1 MTTEA
6 FEAVELFVPLLTRE
20 LKLRPDQ
27 VRNAL
32 KLLTED
38 NTIPFIAR
46 YRKEVTGNLDEL
58 QIGTLHDRFHYLSEL
73 EARRAQILASVKEQE
88 KLTPELEKVLRAAD
102 SKQRL
107 EDLYL
112 PYKPKRRTRATLA
125 KEQGLEPLALL
136 LQTPDTTAEQAE
148 SWLAEFN
155 ASQET
160 AMPAEQVW
168 QGARDLLAEAISED
182 VGLRERLRAWLF
194 KEGKVTAQVTPEH
207 KEKPGKFQD
216 YYNFE
221 ERAARIAP
229 HRFLAIRRGE
239 KEKVL
244 RMSVQTSEDEALARL
259 RKRWEQ
265 KLAPALKEQWEA
277 VWRDAWV
284 RLLLPSLE
292 TDVRV
297 KLKQQADDTSIE
309 LFAQNLRQLLLQ
321 SPGGGR
327 VVLGL
332 DPAFR
337 TGTKWAVIDG
347 TGRLLVHGVIHPIP
361 PKAKEDEAKQTL
373 RKLIEDHGVEIVAVG
388 NGTASREVHQ
398 FVRNWLK
405 EAELAVQHLV
415 VNESGASVYSA
426 SELARKEFP
435 DLDLTRRSAI
445 SIARRYQDPLAEFV
459 KIDPKSIGVGQ
470 YQHDV
475 NQTRLKQS
483 LDRTV
488 ESCVNFV
495 GVDLNRASGPLL
507 RYVSGITPTL
517 AQRIVEHRDAQGP
530 FATRQALLE
539 VSGMGPKIFEQA
551 AGFLRIP
558 DSSEPLDASAVHPE
572 RYPLVQR
579 IAADHEV
586 SVSELLGN
594 ESVVARVDSAKY
606 ESDEA
611 GAFTLQDI
619 LAELRKPGRDPRAD
633 HTTVEFDES
642 VQELSDL
649 KPGMQLNGIV
659 TNVTHFGAFVDIGVH
674 QDGLAHVSELSDRF
688 VKDPLEAVAL
698 GQQVKAWVLEV
709 DQERRR
715 IALSLRSDP
724 STPKRPPS
732 KSGKPKRGVQKNE
745 KPEQATQRGEKT
757 EHSEQKQV
765 GRSERFEQKFRSG
778 KPRTSDKRARPKS
791 GKFTSEKRSDTPKAT
806 GDFQTDLAALMEKF
820 NQN

>member
-1 MTTEA
+1 
-6 FEAVELFVPLLTRE
+6 
-20 LKLRPDQ
+20 
-27 VRNAL
+27 
-32 KLLTED
+32 
-38 NTIPFIAR
+38 
-46 YRKEVTGNLDEL
+46 
-58 QIGTLHDRFHYLSEL
+58 
-73 EARRAQILASVKEQE
+73 RAQILASIQEQE
-88 KLTPELEKVLRAAD
+88 KLTPELEKAIRAAD
-102 SKQRL
+102 TKQRL

-112 PYKPKRRTRATLA
+112 PYKPKRRTRAMLA
-125 KEQGLEPLALL
+125 KEQGLEPLVLL
-136 LQTPDTTAEQAE
+136 LQTPDATIEQAE
-148 SWLAEFN
+148 AWLAEFN
-155 ASQET
+155 TSQET
-160 AMPAEQVW
+160 AIPAEEVW
-168 QGARDLLAEAISED
+168 QGARDILAETVAED
-182 VGLRERLRAWLF
+182 AELRERLRAWLF

-216 YYNFE
+216 YYDFE
-221 ERAARIAP
+221 ERASRIAP

-244 RMSVQTSEDEALARL
+244 RMSVQASEDTALAWL
-259 RKRWEQ
+259 RKRWEP
-265 KLAPALKEQWEA
+265 KLAPALKEQWEP

-284 RLLLPSLE
+284 RLLLPSLA

-297 KLKQQADDTSIE
+297 TLKQQADDTSIE
-309 LFAQNLRQLLLQ
+309 LFAQNFRQLLLQ

-337 TGTKWAVIDG
+337 TGTKWAVIDD
-347 TGRLLVHGVIHPIP
+347 TGRLLAHGVIHPIP

-373 RKLIEDHGVEIVAVG
+373 HKLIDDHGVEIVAVG

-405 EAELAVQHLV
+405 EAGLTVQHLV

-459 KIDPKSIGVGQ
+459 KIEPKSIGVGQ

-507 RYVSGITPTL
+507 RYVSGITPAL

-530 FATRQALLE
+530 FATRQGLLE
-539 VSGMGPKIFEQA
+539 VSGMGVKTFEQA

-572 RYPLVQR
+572 RYTLVQR
-579 IAADHEV
+579 MATDHEV
-586 SVSELLGN
+586 SVPELLGN
-594 ESVVARVDSAKY
+594 ESVVARIDLAKY
-606 ESDEA
+606 ESDEV

-619 LAELRKPGRDPRAD
+619 LAELRKPGRDPRAE
-633 HTTVEFDES
+633 HSTVEFDES
-642 VQELSDL
+642 VQELTDL
-649 KPGMQLNGIV
+649 KPGMQLNGVV

-674 QDGLAHVSELSDRF
+674 QDGLVHVSELSDRF
-688 VKDPLEAVAL
+688 VKDPLEAIAL

-709 DQERRR
+709 DQDRRR

-724 STPKRPPS
+724 STPKRPPK
-732 KSGKPKRGVQKNE
+732 KSGQPK
-745 KPEQATQRGEKT
+745 QA
-757 EHSEQKQV
+757 EQKKT
-765 GRSERFEQKFRSG
+765 RSEASDQRSGSPERSGQKTYSG
-778 KPRTSDKRARPKS
+778 KPRKPDKKAHPKS
-791 GKFTSEKRSDTPKAT
+791 GKATSENRPEPSKAT

-820 NQN
+820 NRN

>member
-6 FEAVELFVPLLTRE
+6 SVAVELFVPLLAHE

-32 KLLTED
+32 QLLGED

-46 YRKEVTGNLDEL
+46 YRKEATGNLDEL
-58 QIGTLHDRFHYLSEL
+58 QVGTLHDRFQYLSEL
-73 EARRAQILASVKEQE
+73 EERRTQVLASIQEQE
-88 KLTPELEKVLRAAD
+88 KLTPELEKAIRAAD
-102 SKQRL
+102 TKQRL

-112 PYKPKRRTRATLA
+112 PYKPKRRTRATIA
-125 KEQGLEPLALL
+125 KEKGLEPLALL
-136 LQTPDTTAEQAE
+136 AQNSEATTEQVEA
-148 SWLAEFN
+148 WLAEFN

-160 AMPAEQVW
+160 PVSAEDAW
-168 QGARDLLAEAISED
+168 QGARDILAEAIAED
-182 VGLRERLRAWLF
+182 AELRERLRAWLL
-194 KEGKVTAQVTPEH
+194 KEGKVTSQVTLEH

-216 YYNFE
+216 YYEFR
-221 ERAARIAP
+221 ERASRIAP

-244 RMSVQTSEDEALARL
+244 RLSVQAPEDEALSRL
-259 RKRWEQ
+259 RKRWEP
-265 KLAPALKEQWEA
+265 KLAPALKEQWES

-297 KLKQQADDTSIE
+297 TLKQQADETSIE

-347 TGRLLVHGVIHPIP
+347 TGRLLEHGVIHPIP

-373 RKLIEDHGVEIVAVG
+373 RKLVEDHSVEIVAVG

-405 EAELAVQHLV
+405 EAELSVQHLV

-426 SELARKEFP
+426 SEIARKEFP
-435 DLDLTRRSAI
+435 DLDLTRRSAV

-507 RYVSGITPTL
+507 GYVSGITPTL

-530 FATRQALLE
+530 FATRQGLLE
-539 VSGMGPKIFEQA
+539 VSGMGPKTFEQA

-572 RYPLVQR
+572 RYTLVQR

-594 ESVVARVDSAKY
+594 EAVVARIDLAKY
-606 ESDEA
+606 ESDEV

-649 KPGMQLNGIV
+649 KPGMHLNGVV

-674 QDGLAHVSELSDRF
+674 QDGLVHVSELTDRF
-688 VKDPLEAVAL
+688 VKDPLEAVSL

-715 IALSLRSDP
+715 IALSLRTDP
-724 STPKRPPS
+724 STPKRPPR
-732 KSGKPKRGVQKNE
+732 KSGKPKRPEPKKEGGGQSDPQSA
-745 KPEQATQRGEKT
+745 KPER
-757 EHSEQKQV
+757 SEQK
-765 GRSERFEQKFRSG
+765 RDSG
-778 KPRTSDKRARPKS
+778 KSRKRDKEARRQPAKAA
-791 GKFTSEKRSDTPKAT
+791 SEKRLEPSKAT

-820 NQN
+820 NRN

>member
-6 FEAVELFVPLLTRE
+6 SEAVELFVPLLARE
-20 LKLRPDQ
+20 LKFRPDQ

-32 KLLTED
+32 KLLAED

-58 QIGTLHDRFHYLSEL
+58 QIGTLHDRFQYLSEL
-73 EARRAQILASVKEQE
+73 EERRTQILSSIQEQD
-88 KLTPELEKVLRAAD
+88 KLTPELEKALRAANT
-102 SKQRL
+102 KQRL

-125 KEQGLEPLALL
+125 KEKGLEPLALL
-136 LQTPDTTAEQAE
+136 LQTPDATTGQAE
-148 SWLAEFN
+148 AWLAEFN
-155 ASQET
+155 ESQET
-160 AMPAEQVW
+160 AIPAEEAW
-168 QGARDLLAEAISED
+168 QGARDILAEAITED
-182 VGLRERLRAWLF
+182 AELRERLRAWLF
-194 KEGKVTAQVTPEH
+194 KEGKVVSQVTPEH
-207 KEKPGKFQD
+207 QEKSGKFQD
-216 YYNFE
+216 YYGFE
-221 ERAARIAP
+221 ERASRIAP

-244 RMSVQTSEDEALARL
+244 RMSVQASEDEALARL
-259 RKRWEQ
+259 RKRWEP
-265 KLAPALKEQWEA
+265 KLAPALKQQWEQ
-277 VWRDAWV
+277 VWRDAWA

-297 KLKQQADDTSIE
+297 TLKQQADETSIE

-347 TGRLLVHGVIHPIP
+347 TGRLLAHGVIHPIP

-373 RKLIEDHGVEIVAVG
+373 RKLVEDHGVEIVAVG

-405 EAELAVQHLV
+405 EAGLSVQHLV

-530 FATRQALLE
+530 FATRQGLLE
-539 VSGMGPKIFEQA
+539 VSGLGPKTFEQA
-551 AGFLRIP
+551 AGFLRIL

-572 RYPLVQR
+572 RYALVQR

-586 SVSELLGN
+586 SVPELLGN
-594 ESVVARVDSAKY
+594 DSVITRIDLVKY
-606 ESDEA
+606 ESDEV

-642 VQELSDL
+642 VQELADL
-649 KPGMQLNGIV
+649 KPGMQLNGVV

-674 QDGLAHVSELSDRF
+674 QDGLVHVSELSDRF
-688 VKDPLEAVAL
+688 VKNPLEVVAL

-724 STPKRPPS
+724 STPKRPPK
-732 KSGKPKRGVQKNE
+732 KSGKNQRAEPKKEQPEKSDQRSGSPERSGQK
-745 KPEQATQRGEKT
+745 P
-757 EHSEQKQV
+757 H
-765 GRSERFEQKFRSG
+765 SG
-778 KPRTSDKRARPKS
+778 KPWKPDKGAHPKS
-791 GKFTSEKRSDTPKAT
+791 EKASSENRPDTPKAT

-820 NQN
+820 NRN

>member
-6 FEAVELFVPLLTRE
+6 LEAVELFVPLLARE

-32 KLLTED
+32 KLPTED

-58 QIGTLHDRFHYLSEL
+58 QVGTLHDRFQYLSAL
-73 EARRAQILASVKEQE
+73 EARRAQILASIQEQE
-88 KLTPELEKVLRAAD
+88 KLTLELEKAIRAAD
-102 SKQRL
+102 TKQRL

-112 PYKPKRRTRATLA
+112 PYKPKRRTRAMLA
-125 KEQGLEPLALL
+125 KEQGLEPLVLL
-136 LQTPDTTAEQAE
+136 LQTPDATIEQAE
-148 SWLAEFN
+148 AWLAEFN
-155 ASQET
+155 TSQET
-160 AMPAEQVW
+160 AIPAEEVW
-168 QGARDLLAEAISED
+168 QGARDILAETVAED
-182 VGLRERLRAWLF
+182 AELRERLRAWLF

-216 YYNFE
+216 YYDFE
-221 ERAARIAP
+221 ERASRIAP

-244 RMSVQTSEDEALARL
+244 RMSVQASEDKALARL
-259 RKRWEQ
+259 RKRWEP
-265 KLAPALKEQWEA
+265 KLAPALKEQWEP
-277 VWRDAWV
+277 VWRDTWV
-284 RLLLPSLE
+284 RLLLPSLA

-297 KLKQQADDTSIE
+297 TLKQQADDTSIE
-309 LFAQNLRQLLLQ
+309 LFAQNFRQLLLQ

-337 TGTKWAVIDG
+337 TGTKWAVIDE
-347 TGRLLVHGVIHPIP
+347 TGRLLAHGVIHPIP

-373 RKLIEDHGVEIVAVG
+373 HKLIDDHGVEIVAVG

-405 EAELAVQHLV
+405 EAGLTVQHLV

-459 KIDPKSIGVGQ
+459 KIEPKSIGVGQ

-507 RYVSGITPTL
+507 RYVSGITPAL
-517 AQRIVEHRDAQGP
+517 AQRIVEHRDTQGP
-530 FATRQALLE
+530 FATRQGLLE
-539 VSGMGPKIFEQA
+539 VSGMGAKSFEQA

-572 RYPLVQR
+572 RYTLVQR
-579 IAADHEV
+579 MATDHEV
-586 SVSELLGN
+586 SVPELLGN
-594 ESVVARVDSAKY
+594 ESVVARIDLAKY
-606 ESDEA
+606 ESDEV

-619 LAELRKPGRDPRAD
+619 LAELRKPGRDPRAE
-633 HTTVEFDES
+633 HSTVEFDES
-642 VQELSDL
+642 VQELTDL
-649 KPGMQLNGIV
+649 KPGMQLNGVV

-674 QDGLAHVSELSDRF
+674 QDGLVHVSELSDRF
-688 VKDPLEAVAL
+688 VKDPLEAIAL

-709 DQERRR
+709 DQERHR

-724 STPKRPPS
+724 SIPKRPPK
-732 KSGKPKRGVQKNE
+732 KSGQPK
-745 KPEQATQRGEKT
+745 QA
-757 EHSEQKQV
+757 EQKKTRLEASDQ
-765 GRSERFEQKFRSG
+765 RSGSPERSGQKTYSG
-778 KPRTSDKRARPKS
+778 KPRKPDKKAHPKS
-791 GKFTSEKRSDTPKAT
+791 GKATSENRPEPSKVT

-820 NQN
+820 NRN

>member
-6 FEAVELFVPLLTRE
+6 SVAVELFVPLLAHE

-32 KLLTED
+32 QLLGED

-46 YRKEVTGNLDEL
+46 YRKEATGNLDEL
-58 QIGTLHDRFHYLSEL
+58 QVGTLHDRFQYLSEL
-73 EARRAQILASVKEQE
+73 EERRTQVLASIQEQE
-88 KLTPELEKVLRAAD
+88 KLTPELEKAIRAAD
-102 SKQRL
+102 TKQRL

-112 PYKPKRRTRATLA
+112 PYKPKRRTRATIA
-125 KEQGLEPLALL
+125 KEKGLEPLALL
-136 LQTPDTTAEQAE
+136 AQNSEATTEQVEA
-148 SWLAEFN
+148 WLAEFN

-160 AMPAEQVW
+160 PVSAEDAW
-168 QGARDLLAEAISED
+168 QGARDILAEAIAED
-182 VGLRERLRAWLF
+182 AELRERLRAWLL
-194 KEGKVTAQVTPEH
+194 KEGKVTSQVTLEH
-207 KEKPGKFQD
+207 KGKPGKFQD
-216 YYNFE
+216 YYEFG
-221 ERAARIAP
+221 ERASRIAP

-244 RMSVQTSEDEALARL
+244 RLSVQAPEDEALSRL
-259 RKRWEQ
+259 RKRWEP
-265 KLAPALKEQWEA
+265 KLAPALKEQWES

-297 KLKQQADDTSIE
+297 TLKQQADETSIE

-347 TGRLLVHGVIHPIP
+347 TGRLLEHGVIHPIP

-373 RKLIEDHGVEIVAVG
+373 RKLVEDHGVEIVAVG

-405 EAELAVQHLV
+405 EAELSVQHLV

-426 SELARKEFP
+426 SEIARKEFP
-435 DLDLTRRSAI
+435 DLDLTRRSAV

-507 RYVSGITPTL
+507 GYVSGITPTL

-530 FATRQALLE
+530 FATRQGLLE
-539 VSGMGPKIFEQA
+539 VSGMGPKTFEQA

-572 RYPLVQR
+572 RYTLVQR

-594 ESVVARVDSAKY
+594 EAVVARIDLAKY
-606 ESDEA
+606 ESDEV

-649 KPGMQLNGIV
+649 KPGMHLNGVV

-674 QDGLAHVSELSDRF
+674 QDGLVHVSELTDRF
-688 VKDPLEAVAL
+688 VKDPLEAVSL

-715 IALSLRSDP
+715 IALSLRTDP
-724 STPKRPPS
+724 STPKRPPR
-732 KSGKPKRGVQKNE
+732 KSGKPKRPEPKKEGGGQSDPQST
-745 KPEQATQRGEKT
+745 KPER
-757 EHSEQKQV
+757 SEQK
-765 GRSERFEQKFRSG
+765 RDSG
-778 KPRTSDKRARPKS
+778 KSRKRDKEARRQPAKAA
-791 GKFTSEKRSDTPKAT
+791 SEKRLEPSKAT

-820 NQN
+820 NRN